1 MTKRILTFFALFF
14 FLSSFNLVEIKGAEA
29 NNSEEEKELSVPPV
43 IEEIRQSGKGTEEVV
58 YNLDL
63 FNGKS
68 YTPGVF
74 SPLKANTIYIIANV
88 NNVFSPE
95 ITMVY
100 FWPVTGEYVADWF
113 ALDDFI
119 GKTLEI
125 TKNGKVISSLEKQ
138 KYTLLYLEES
148 YFLLKDKE
156 ATDAYQEYKNVQ
168 EVISQYWEDYM
179 DYQQKL
185 AEYERKKTE
194 GEKNLKE
201 PEAPEEPQ
209 RPAVEIP
216 EPMDAFVVNLKEG
229 KYKIRVKDDK
239 GQIIKGTEKD
249 LVVFSGKVAVG
260 YQIVRKDNWPAR
272 CDDPLETIYV
282 AGKDVLYF
290 TPALEVGF
298 DNSYYAKLL
307 NPQVIGGIKGAWSW
321 VYLWPVM
328 DATLNFSKDNRVLKK
343 EESLRYYIDLIPG
356 YALGFNILEYDEENP
371 PEGSP
376 TEIMAYKVELKEK
389 GRYGIEL
396 VNSKEEVILGSER
409 EIKIVREENTG
420 IIYIPALLSLPFGL
434 VVFVMR
440 RRKRSVPRK

>member
-1 MTKRILTFFALFF
+1 MTKGIFAFLALLF
-14 FLSSFNLVEIKGAEA
+14 FLSSFNLVEIKGAET
-29 NNSEEEKELSVPPV
+29 NNPEEEKQLPVPPV
-43 IEEIRQSGKGTEEVV
+43 IEEIRQSGKGSEEVV

-95 ITMVY
+95 ITKVY

-113 ALDDFI
+113 ALDEYI

-125 TKNGKVISSLEKQ
+125 IKDGKVIQSLEKQ

-148 YFLLKDKE
+148 YILLVGEE
-156 ATDAYQEYKNVQ
+156 ASKIYQEYKDLQ
-168 EVISQYWEDYM
+168 EAVSQYWKDYM

-185 AEYERKKTE
+185 AEYERKKAE

-201 PEAPEEPQ
+201 PVPPEEPQ
-209 RPAVEIP
+209 RPAVEIS
-216 EPMDAFVVNLKEG
+216 EPLDAFIVNLKEG
-229 KYKIRVKDDK
+229 KYKIRGRDDK
-239 GQIIKGTEKD
+239 GEIIKGTEKD

-272 CDDPLETIYV
+272 GDDPLETIYL

-290 TPALEVGF
+290 TPVIEAGF

-307 NPQVIGGIKGAWSW
+307 NPQVIGGVKGAWSW

-328 DATLNFSKDNRVLKK
+328 EATLNISKDNRILQK
-343 EESLRYYIDLIPG
+343 EELLRYYVDLIPG
-356 YALGFNILEYDEENP
+356 YALGFNIVKYDEENP

-376 TEIMAYKVELKEK
+376 TEIMAYRVELKEK
-389 GRYGIEL
+389 GGYRIKL
-396 VNSKEEVILGSER
+396 VDSRGEVILGSER
-409 EIKIVREENTG
+409 EIKMVRGENTA

-434 VVFVMR
+434 FVFIRR
-440 RRKRSVPRK
+440 RRK

>member
-1 MTKRILTFFALFF
+1 MMKRILIFLALFF
-14 FLSSFNLVEIKGAEA
+14 FLSSINLVEIKGAEA

-43 IEEIRQSGKGTEEVV
+43 IEEIRQSGKGSEEVV

-113 ALDDFI
+113 AQDEYI

-125 TKNGKVISSLEKQ
+125 LKEGKVISSLEKQ
-138 KYTLLYLEES
+138 KYTLIYREKNYILAVG
-148 YFLLKDKE
+148 KE
-156 ATDAYQEYKNVQ
+156 ATDAYQEYKDAQ
-168 EVISQYWEDYM
+168 EAFSQYWKDYM
-179 DYQQKL
+179 DYQQEV
-185 AEYERKKTE
+185 AEYESKKAE

-201 PEAPEEPQ
+201 PEPPEEPQ
-209 RPAVEIP
+209 RPTAEVA
-216 EPMDAFVVNLKEG
+216 EPLDAFIVNLKEG
-229 KYKIRVKDDK
+229 KYKIRVRDDK
-239 GQIIKGTEKD
+239 GEIIKGTEKD

-260 YQIVRKDNWPAR
+260 YQIVRKDNWPVR
-272 CDDPLETIYV
+272 CDNPLETIYV

-290 TPALEVGF
+290 TPVLEVGY
-298 DNSYYAKLL
+298 DNFYYTKLL
-307 NPQVIGGIKGAWSW
+307 NPQAIGGVKGAWSW
-321 VYLWPVM
+321 VYRGPVM

-343 EESLRYYIDLIPG
+343 EELLRYYIELIPG
-356 YALGFNILEYDEENP
+356 YVRGFNIVEYDEENP

-376 TEIMAYKVELKEK
+376 TQLMAYKVELKEK
-389 GRYGIEL
+389 GGYRIEL
-396 VNSKEEVILGSER
+396 VDSAGEVILGSAR
-409 EIKIVREENTG
+409 EIKMVREENTG
-420 IIYIPALLSLPFGL
+420 IVYIPALLSLPFGL